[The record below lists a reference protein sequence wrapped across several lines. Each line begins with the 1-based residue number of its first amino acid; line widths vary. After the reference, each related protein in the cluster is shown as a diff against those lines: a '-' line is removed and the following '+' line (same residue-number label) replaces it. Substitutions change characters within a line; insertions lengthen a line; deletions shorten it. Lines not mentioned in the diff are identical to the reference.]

1 MLILVGVRREET
13 NSKQKQAIIDKDSD
27 NRSLSVDEK
36 RWKKTGVGK
45 QAHSYVTIKGYVGD
59 LEGLDQK

>member
-1 MLILVGVRREET
+1 MIKTVTG
-13 NSKQKQAIIDKDSD
+13 
-27 NRSLSVDEK
+27 SLSLDEK

-59 LEGLDQK
+59 SEGLDQK